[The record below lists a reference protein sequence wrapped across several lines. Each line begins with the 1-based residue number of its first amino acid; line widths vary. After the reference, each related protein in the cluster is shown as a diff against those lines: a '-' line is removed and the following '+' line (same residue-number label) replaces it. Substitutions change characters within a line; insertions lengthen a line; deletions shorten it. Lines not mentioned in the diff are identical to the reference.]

1 MLNFRLKP
9 AMLVRILF
17 VLLSLLL
24 AWQPASAQHAA
35 PGAPRALTF
44 SWKKDYKDP
53 NCQGNPPVCKL
64 SLSVAPSMQGAAATS
79 YEWEIWRLGNIE
91 LSKITRGTTWLIGYL
106 EPTDTYTVKVR
117 AVNACGSSPELVRT
131 VASPTGCCIK

>member
-1 MLNFRLKP
+1 
-9 AMLVRILF
+9 MLVRILF

-35 PGAPRALTF
+35 PGVPRALTF

-53 NCQGNPPVCKL
+53 NCLGNPPVCKL